1 MSLSRMEE
9 MRLIRPLEEQF
20 EPNKC
25 AEIRD
30 LVAKFSALPFKE
42 GACRYFTLEV
52 TGCLEAGLLLATVSV
67 ASVLLE
73 TFLRELLIIHLLQST
88 GPKTNRW
95 EDTDLLLN
103 KLATY
108 RRKGISPNWQ
118 IIGIRSAGLFL
129 FIGDETSSI
138 IGTGWPGFLSLLKA
152 YDRVDTYLGLCFLV

>member
-1 MSLSRMEE
+1 MEE

-108 RRKGISPNWQ
+108 RRKGISPN
-118 IIGIRSAGLFL
+118 
-129 FIGDETSSI
+129 
-138 IGTGWPGFLSLLKA
+138 
-152 YDRVDTYLGLCFLV
+152 